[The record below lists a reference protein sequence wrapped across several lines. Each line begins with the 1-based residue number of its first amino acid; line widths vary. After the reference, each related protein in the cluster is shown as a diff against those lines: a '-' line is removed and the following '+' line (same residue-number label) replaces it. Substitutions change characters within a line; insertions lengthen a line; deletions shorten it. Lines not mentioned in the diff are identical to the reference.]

1 MKGIILAGG
10 RATRLRPLT
19 WVISKQLLPIYDKP
33 MIFYPIETLI
43 RAGIKDILIIL
54 APENSGLF
62 LNLLGTGEQFG
73 VHFSYAIQK
82 EPKGLAEA
90 FIIAE
95 DFLAGDDVTMALGD
109 NIIDEDFSEQIKSFK
124 SGGQIYVKKLD
135 KISDVKRLGVV
146 ELDKNNKVISIEEKP
161 ENPKSMY
168 VSVGLYTYDNEVV
181 RIAKSLKPSARGE
194 LEISGNPSVN
204 NTYLEKGKLTA
215 CIFDSYWQDAGTF
228 DSLLEAGNH
237 MRKVLDDKNTNLRIM
252 VTGGSGFIGSN
263 FIHYWLKNHP
273 KDKIINFDSLTYA
286 GHNESLKDI
295 EGDPRYTF
303 IKGDITHKEE
313 VEKVVDQVD
322 VIVHFAAES
331 HVDRS
336 ILDPAV
342 FVNTNV
348 LGTQILLE
356 AARKKNTRFHH
367 VSTDEVFGSLE
378 LESSEKFNSKTKYS
392 PNSPYSASKAAS
404 DHLVLAYH
412 TTYGLPVTIT
422 NCSNN
427 FGPYQDTEKFLP
439 RMITN
444 LLEGKNIL
452 IYGDGKYVRDWLYV
466 EDHCRAIDLVLSK
479 GQIGETYTVG
489 GLTEDVSNL
498 EIAKKIL
505 KILNLKSDRIEFV
518 KDRPGH
524 DRRYAVDWK
533 KINKKLG
540 WAPSKNFDERLK
552 QTVEWY
558 QSNEWWWK
566 PLKEKSELI
575 YKNK

>member
-1 MKGIILAGG
+1 
-10 RATRLRPLT
+10 
-19 WVISKQLLPIYDKP
+19 
-33 MIFYPIETLI
+33 
-43 RAGIKDILIIL
+43 
-54 APENSGLF
+54 
-62 LNLLGTGEQFG
+62 
-73 VHFSYAIQK
+73 
-82 EPKGLAEA
+82 
-90 FIIAE
+90 
-95 DFLAGDDVTMALGD
+95 
-109 NIIDEDFSEQIKSFK
+109 
-124 SGGQIYVKKLD
+124 
-135 KISDVKRLGVV
+135 
-146 ELDKNNKVISIEEKP
+146 
-161 ENPKSMY
+161 
-168 VSVGLYTYDNEVV
+168 
-181 RIAKSLKPSARGE
+181 
-194 LEISGNPSVN
+194 
-204 NTYLEKGKLTA
+204 
-215 CIFDSYWQDAGTF
+215 
-228 DSLLEAGNH
+228 
-237 MRKVLDDKNTNLRIM
+237 
-252 VTGGSGFIGSN
+252 
-263 FIHYWLKNHP
+263 
-273 KDKIINFDSLTYA
+273 
-286 GHNESLKDI
+286 
-295 EGDPRYTF
+295 
-303 IKGDITHKEE
+303 
-313 VEKVVDQVD
+313 
-322 VIVHFAAES
+322 VHFAAES